1 MTFILTPQRV
11 AAGRACES
19 QKIWIDQFDATANIE
34 NNFGLSQRSIN
45 GDSNMDERSSKFP
58 IESNLADLEQD
69 LFGVLFEFHKKT
81 MDLLRNSG
89 LDDDKLESVSKRIKQ
104 LLADATA
111 EMERTKN
118 LSLSELLDAAY
129 EDVKNMVDELSDPHD
144 SVESV

>member
-1 MTFILTPQRV
+1 
-11 AAGRACES
+11 
-19 QKIWIDQFDATANIE
+19 
-34 NNFGLSQRSIN
+34 
-45 GDSNMDERSSKFP
+45 MDERSSNFP

-89 LDDDKLESVSKRIKQ
+89 LNDDKLESVSKRIKQ

-111 EMERTKN
+111 EMKRTKN
-118 LSLSELLDAAY
+118 LNVSEFLDAAY

>member
-1 MTFILTPQRV
+1 
-11 AAGRACES
+11 
-19 QKIWIDQFDATANIE
+19 
-34 NNFGLSQRSIN
+34 
-45 GDSNMDERSSKFP
+45 MDERSSKFP

-89 LDDDKLESVSKRIKQ
+89 LNDDKLESVSKRIKQ

-111 EMERTKN
+111 EMKRTKN
-118 LSLSELLDAAY
+118 LNVSEFLDAAY

>member
-1 MTFILTPQRV
+1 
-11 AAGRACES
+11 
-19 QKIWIDQFDATANIE
+19 
-34 NNFGLSQRSIN
+34 
-45 GDSNMDERSSKFP
+45 MDERSSKFP

-111 EMERTKN
+111 EMKRTKN
-118 LSLSELLDAAY
+118 LNVSEFLDAAY

>member
-1 MTFILTPQRV
+1 LLLVERANRRKSGSINSMPQRT
-11 AAGRACES
+11 S
-19 QKIWIDQFDATANIE
+19 KTTS
-34 NNFGLSQRSIN
+34 GLSQRSIN

-89 LDDDKLESVSKRIKQ
+89 LNDDKLESVSKRIKQ

-111 EMERTKN
+111 EMKRTKN
-118 LSLSELLDAAY
+118 LNVSEFLDAAY

>member
-1 MTFILTPQRV
+1 
-11 AAGRACES
+11 
-19 QKIWIDQFDATANIE
+19 
-34 NNFGLSQRSIN
+34 
-45 GDSNMDERSSKFP
+45 MDERSSKFP

-89 LDDDKLESVSKRIKQ
+89 LDDDKRESVSKRIKQ

-111 EMERTKN
+111 EMKRTKN
-118 LSLSELLDAAY
+118 LNVSEFLDAAY

>member
-1 MTFILTPQRV
+1 
-11 AAGRACES
+11 
-19 QKIWIDQFDATANIE
+19 
-34 NNFGLSQRSIN
+34 
-45 GDSNMDERSSKFP
+45 MDERSSNFP

-111 EMERTKN
+111 EMKRTKN
-118 LSLSELLDAAY
+118 PNLSGLLDAAY
-129 EDVKNMVDELSDPHD
+129 EEVKSMVDELSDPHD

>member
-1 MTFILTPQRV
+1 MHQRLV
-11 AAGRACES
+11 AGRTGTGMAAGRS
-19 QKIWIDQFDATANIE
+19 
-34 NNFGLSQRSIN
+34 GLKTIN
-45 GDSNMDERSSKFP
+45 RDSNMDERSSKFP

-111 EMERTKN
+111 EMKRTKN
-118 LSLSELLDAAY
+118 LSLSGLLDAAY
-129 EDVKNMVDELSDPHD
+129 EDVKSMVDELSDPHD

>member
-1 MTFILTPQRV
+1 
-11 AAGRACES
+11 
-19 QKIWIDQFDATANIE
+19 
-34 NNFGLSQRSIN
+34 
-45 GDSNMDERSSKFP
+45 MDERSSKFP
-58 IESNLADLEQD
+58 IESNLNNMEQD

-89 LDDDKLESVSKRIKQ
+89 LDDDKRESVSKRIKQ

-111 EMERTKN
+111 EMKRTKN
-118 LSLSELLDAAY
+118 LNVSEFLDAAY